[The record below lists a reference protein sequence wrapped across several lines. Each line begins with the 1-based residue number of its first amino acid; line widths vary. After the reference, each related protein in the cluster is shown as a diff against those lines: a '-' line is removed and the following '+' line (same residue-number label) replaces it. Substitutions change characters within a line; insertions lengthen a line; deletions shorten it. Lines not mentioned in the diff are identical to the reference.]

1 MSAHP
6 TFSHPGHNDT
16 PVYPP
21 VFSMRQHDTDRT
33 RPDPTQGDNDR
44 RRDDSNRR
52 NQPIGDDS
60 NRRTPPSRDS
70 PPNPRGDTDRT
81 RPDPT
86 QGDNDRRRDDSNRR
100 TLPIWDDSNRCNRPI
115 WDDSNRSTPPI
126 RDSFPIPWGG
136 SGGMDDTPSM
146 NVNQHTP
153 GDRADFHTY
162 VLVREDLLVNR
173 VDEVPVWHTSPNTGS
188 RPQVAP
194 SRIRYVL
201 PRPPQT
207 RPVLNRMPY

>member
-1 MSAHP
+1 MDTGPDYALHGIGVEHTPSPFPLSHTPNTSRAGCSRKKKMSAHP

-21 VFSMRQHDTDRT
+21 VFSMRQH
-33 RPDPTQGDNDR
+33 
-44 RRDDSNRR
+44 
-52 NQPIGDDS
+52 
-60 NRRTPPSRDS
+60 
-70 PPNPRGDTDRT
+70 DTDRT